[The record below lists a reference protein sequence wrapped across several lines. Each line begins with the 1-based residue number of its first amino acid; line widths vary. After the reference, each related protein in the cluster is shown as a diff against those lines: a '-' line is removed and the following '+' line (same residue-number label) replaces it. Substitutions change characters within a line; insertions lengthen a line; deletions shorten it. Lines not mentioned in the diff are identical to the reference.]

1 MWLRLSTAP
10 TTTPVSLA
18 EAKIHLRV
26 EASETAEDELIS
38 QLIAAATANL
48 EGREGVLGRALMV
61 QSWEWRIHRF
71 PPAGSPI
78 LVPFPPLASVIKIGY
93 LDPDGV
99 EQTVATSVYVVEAES
114 FQGQV
119 RLAYGESWPSIRN
132 EPYAVRIE
140 FTTGYSDAG
149 QVPDPIKAAIKL
161 MVGDAYRNRETVAIG
176 ETANPIPMSTTV
188 ENLVAPYKVHWV

>member
-18 EAKIHLRV
+18 EAKLHLRV
-26 EASETAEDELIS
+26 ETSETAEDELIT

-48 EGREGVLGRALMV
+48 EGREGLLGRALMV
-61 QSWEWRIHRF
+61 QSWEWRINRF
-71 PPAGSPI
+71 PPAGTPI
-78 LVPFPPLASVIKIGY
+78 LVPFPPLSTVIKIGY

-99 EQTVATSVYVVEAES
+99 EQTVATSVYVVEAET

-140 FTTGYSDAG
+140 FTAGYPDAA
-149 QVPDPIKAAIKL
+149 QVPDPIRAAIKL

-176 ETANPIPMSTTV
+176 ETANAIPMSTTV